1 MKRTVIILFVITF
14 AFLQS
19 VSISTGNTATVPV
32 PETLTVLS
40 YPRKQP
46 ETITIVAGGD
56 VMLGSA
62 YNGIVPKDNPL
73 RYVGSIISQGDIRFA
88 NCEGVI
94 SDTGTSTKPNKP
106 GYFSFR
112 VPSSLVKYYR
122 VFNLMSL
129 ANNHSYDFGKEGA
142 DNTMINLFENNIYFA
157 GLKNKPC
164 TVFTVEG
171 VKVGFCAFAPNGY
184 TWDTNFKDAGWIIKT
199 LRKKCDILI
208 VSAHIGAEGK
218 SAEHITRKEEYYYG
232 EDRGNP
238 YSFARKA
245 IDDGADVV
253 LMQGPHVLRAVDVYK
268 NKFIAYS
275 LGNLSLYGEYPP
287 VISALIKIEINKNGN
302 FVKGKIYPLV
312 VTGKG
317 VPVIDKDKKAIK
329 LISALTKEDI
339 PESRVIIDNSGNI
352 ILQR

>member
-1 MKRTVIILFVITF
+1 M
-14 AFLQS
+14 
-19 VSISTGNTATVPV
+19 
-32 PETLTVLS
+32 
-40 YPRKQP
+40 
-46 ETITIVAGGD
+46 
-56 VMLGSA
+56 
-62 YNGIVPKDNPL
+62 
-73 RYVGSIISQGDIRFA
+73 
-88 NCEGVI
+88 
-94 SDTGTSTKPNKP
+94 
-106 GYFSFR
+106 
-112 VPSSLVKYYR
+112 
-122 VFNLMSL
+122 
-129 ANNHSYDFGKEGA
+129 
-142 DNTMINLFENNIYFA
+142 
-157 GLKNKPC
+157 
-164 TVFTVEG
+164 
-171 VKVGFCAFAPNGY
+171 
-184 TWDTNFKDAGWIIKT
+184 
-199 LRKKCDILI
+199 
-208 VSAHIGAEGK
+208 
-218 SAEHITRKEEYYYG
+218 KEENIQVVVKPSIKKFWVLLIFYIAIVYG
-232 EDRGNP
+232 IYKEPRVARYITGIFTELDKVKSFHSFTGAVMQKP
-238 YSFARKA
+238 EMYASLFIGLFFIFPIIGVFARRA